1 MTIRNRISS
10 ALFLA
15 AAATIPWHA
24 VTMGGAMAQTMVV
37 VGDSLSAGYLN
48 SSQNQKQQPRGF
60 ASVVADQAGI
70 DLPLPLLNAPGI
82 PSVLK
87 LRRGTG
93 EILRAS
99 GVSTGRVN
107 PTVQAHNLAVPGATA
122 FHALALEPDFGAAPA
137 TRVQGLTNLVL
148 GLPGVFTGTLVSQVA
163 WAQELE
169 PEIVLLW
176 VGGQDALLGLI
187 NGTDA
192 AATDPHRFAKHFAGI
207 MDALVGNTNAKV
219 MVANVPVVSEIPFLV
234 SRYEAAAFLGVDEG
248 TLEAYLGI
256 AQTDSVTLDALGPMA
271 AALLGDPSEFSNRSP
286 ETCFF
291 IEAENVGDPDSGVTC
306 DDYILTAVE
315 VAAVE
320 AKADAYNT
328 TIDDLVASNSDVAT
342 LVDMRGFF
350 ASVTPFTVVDGHQ
363 FLGTGYLGGIFSLD
377 GIHPTFAAQALIGDE
392 FIMRI
397 NDAYGYELIPP
408 LSRRQ
413 IRAALKSDPL
423 VFQLPRNP
431 PPPLGPMF
439 ALGEGDTV
447 SGLHGAGSP
456 GS

>member
-1 MTIRNRISS
+1 
-10 ALFLA
+10 
-15 AAATIPWHA
+15 
-24 VTMGGAMAQTMVV
+24 MAQTMVV

-48 SSQNQKQQPRGF
+48 SSLNQKQQPRGF

-93 EILRAS
+93 EIVRAP

-107 PTVQAHNLAVPGATA
+107 PTVQTYNLAVPGATA
-122 FHALALEPDFGAAPA
+122 YHALALEPDFGAAPA
-137 TRVQGLTNLVL
+137 TRVQGFTNLVL
-148 GLPGVFTGTLVSQVA
+148 GLPGVFTGTLDSQVS
-163 WAQELE
+163 WAEELE

-192 AATDPHRFAKHFAGI
+192 AATDPTKFAEYFEGI
-207 MDALVGNTNAKV
+207 MDALAGTGAKV
-219 MVANVPVVSEIPFLV
+219 MVANVPVVSDIPYLL
-234 SRYEAAAFLGVDEG
+234 SRYEAAAFLGADEAI
-248 TLEAYLGI
+248 LEVYLGI
-256 AQTDSVTLDALGPMA
+256 GPTDSVTLDALGPIA
-271 AALLGDPSEFSNRSP
+271 AVLLGEPSDYFSRDPA
-286 ETCFF
+286 TCFV
-291 IEAENVGDPDSGVTC
+291 IEAENVVDPDPSITC
-306 DDYILTAVE
+306 DDYILTADE
-315 VAAVE
+315 VTAIE
-320 AKADAYNT
+320 AKAAAYNAV
-328 TIDDLVASNSDVAT
+328 IDNVEADYIGVAT

-350 ASVTPFTVVDGHQ
+350 AAFSPFTVVDGHQ

-377 GIHPTFAAQALIGDE
+377 GIHPTFAAQALIADE
-392 FIMRI
+392 FIAGI
-397 NDAYGYELIPP
+397 NDAYEADGYEGEFISP
-408 LSRRQ
+408 LSRQQ

-431 PPPLGPMF
+431 PPPMGPMF

-447 SGLHGAGSP
+447 SGLLGTVAP